1 MPLNVNYSRFNTTV
15 LQKTAVKDK
24 QEQKAEEKSS
34 AETKELPRVDSN
46 LALATLG
53 VVKKTET
60 TETQPKELSEMI
72 SSELLSGQKGNVTSF
87 FYVND
92 IHGRL
97 SNMEKISTASEKF
110 DEIMP
115 SYVDTLK
122 FSAGDIMIGENLQ
135 VNQAANAFLNAN
147 NFMATVVGNHEVDQ
161 SISGF
166 LESTQSAV
174 YKILGSNAKME
185 KSHRLYNR
193 IISSYVQEDK
203 DKNKYGIIALMP
215 FDLSLRSPNKELFNG
230 LELAQME
237 ETKKYLQSEVEKFE
251 EKGINRI
258 VMLSHIGY
266 NNDLEIAKSVRGIDV
281 ILGGHSH
288 DLITGLKQDENLI
301 ISKEDGSRT
310 VITQAGR
317 DGNYYGILNVE
328 FDNNGKIIK
337 AENLVKSTA
346 ELEKSPKMQAVF
358 NKILGEPEIIA
369 NVTSACPPP
378 KNNLTEENPNT
389 EVLADVMKNKYK
401 TDIGLVQA
409 GNIRGA
415 FSKGKLSVRDVQ
427 EIFPFRDNPTVITV
441 SEAEL
446 VDAFKFSATAMTSK
460 DGKPGLL
467 QVSGVKYK
475 VSSSGEL
482 VSLFVT
488 DKDGKDRLININ
500 DPDKNKKYTAVMP
513 SFLAKGLDGYTML
526 NKINEPDTKV
536 QKDFLADI
544 VIDDIKSKKGDI
556 SIKDNKRIEIIKD
569 TEQNQE

>member
-1 MPLNVNYSRFNTTV
+1 MPLNVNYSKINTLV
-15 LQKTAVKDK
+15 LPKTAEKSK
-24 QEQKAEEKSS
+24 QEQKTEENVPSEK
-34 AETKELPRVDSN
+34 KELPRVDAN
-46 LALATLG
+46 LALTSLG
-53 VVKKTET
+53 VIKKAET
-60 TETQPKELSEMI
+60 KETQPKELSEMI
-72 SSELLSGQKGNVTSF
+72 SPELMSGQKGNVTSF

-288 DLITGLKQDENLI
+288 DLIKGLKKDENLI
-301 ISKEDGSRT
+301 ISKEDGSPT
-310 VITQAGR
+310 IITQAGR

-328 FDNNGKIIK
+328 FDKNGKIIK

-346 ELEKSPKMQAVF
+346 ELEKSPKMQAAF
-358 NKILGEPEIIA
+358 NKILGEPEVIA
-369 NVTSACPPP
+369 NVTSSCPAP

-389 EVLADVMKNKYK
+389 EVLADVMKNRYK
-401 TDIGLVQA
+401 TDIALVQA
-409 GNIRGA
+409 GNIRGV
-415 FSKGKLSVRDVQ
+415 FSKGKLTVRDVQ
-427 EIFPFRDNPTVITV
+427 EIFPFRDNPTVINV

-446 VDAFKFSATAMTSK
+446 VEAFKFSATAMTSK

-467 QVSGVKYK
+467 QVSGVKYT
-475 VSSSGEL
+475 VSSKGEL
-482 VSLFVT
+482 VSLFIT
-488 DKDGKDRLININ
+488 DNDGKDRLININ
-500 DPDKNKKYTAVMP
+500 NPDKNRKYSAVMP

-544 VIDDIKSKKGDI
+544 VIDDIKNKQGEI
-556 SIKDNKRIEIIKD
+556 SIKDNKRIVIIKD
-569 TEQNQE
+569 NEQNPQ